1 MYTENFEGDMAG
13 LNQSY
18 SDMSGIKETLEI
30 KNKR

>member
-1 MYTENFEGDMAG
+1 MAG

-18 SDMSGIKETLEI
+18 SDMTGIKENLEI